1 MFLNIVF
8 NNASKMYSNIN
19 ISNFIY
25 VLNVII
31 YSNVFEIE
39 FIIKARGMNLFAK
52 IFCCHV
58 SQTTIPRK
66 FLATLSFYRQ
76 HTLIAYKSFTCIAS
90 SNFSLTPLLS
100 FFIVIF
106 SISNDSFTIL
116 FVNKKI
122 NFLLIHEMYFYTLKM
137 IQFFKYQ

>member
-1 MFLNIVF
+1 M
-8 NNASKMYSNIN
+8 
-19 ISNFIY
+19 Y
-25 VLNVII
+25 VLNVIV

-39 FIIKARGMNLFAK
+39 LIIKARGMNLFAK

-58 SQTTIPRK
+58 SQTTNPRK

-106 SISNDSFTIL
+106 SISNDSFTIP

-122 NFLLIHEMYFYTLKM
+122 EFLLIHEMHFL
-137 IQFFKYQ
+137 Q